1 MKKAPYDTSLN
12 VDLAKY
18 RELFVRASVILSVRY
33 LAHKPAGFLISKTAA
48 VSNETTAIFVLVRF
62 SCVYANAQKG
72 CLIFQ
77 WHTMRQQHQ

>member
-12 VDLAKY
+12 TDLAKY
-18 RELFVRASVILSVRY
+18 RELLVRATVILYVRY
-33 LAHKPAGFLISKTAA
+33 LAHKPAGFLIPKTAA
-48 VSNETTAIFVLVRF
+48 VSNEATAVFVLVRF

-77 WHTMRQQHQ
+77 WHTM

>member
-18 RELFVRASVILSVRY
+18 RELLVRATVILYVRY
-33 LAHKPAGFLISKTAA
+33 LAHKPAGFLIPKTAA
-48 VSNETTAIFVLVRF
+48 VSNEATAVFVLVRF
-62 SCVYANAQKG
+62 SCVYANAQKD

>member
-18 RELFVRASVILSVRY
+18 GELLVRATVILYVRY
-33 LAHKPAGFLISKTAA
+33 LAHKPAGFLIPKTAA
-48 VSNETTAIFVLVRF
+48 VSNETTAAVFVLVRF

-77 WHTMRQQHQ
+77 WHTM

>member
-1 MKKAPYDTSLN
+1 MKKASYNISLN

-18 RELFVRASVILSVRY
+18 RELFVRATVILYVRY

>member
-1 MKKAPYDTSLN
+1 MKKASYNTSLN

-18 RELFVRASVILSVRY
+18 RELFVRATVILYVRY

-77 WHTMRQQHQ
+77 WYTI